1 MATITDVCRLA
12 GVSKA
17 TVSRVLNNTG
27 QVKEATREQVYK
39 AIQELNY
46 RPNSL
51 AQALATQRSNTI
63 GLILSDFNGNFFGDL
78 LRQAAQSVELAG
90 KHLIVTDG
98 HDNPEREIAAIN
110 MLVDRRCDA
119 IVLYS
124 RFIPEE
130 KLMEMIDELPVPLV
144 VMNRQLPKAPDRC
157 IVFAQQEAAHAAVTH
172 LLELGHRDIACITA
186 RMRTPTAKA
195 RLQGYR
201 DALADYGIQYNPN
214 LVAHGE
220 NLIPS
225 GYTACQELLR
235 NGCHFSALFCCT
247 DNMAEGAYRALSEA
261 GLKIPD
267 DISVFGFDNEQMTAF
282 MTPSLSTVN
291 IPVIDMT
298 KMAIEQVIKLING
311 ENTFAIPLFHGELVL
326 RESIRQYQPKNN
338 TQTN

>member
-17 TVSRVLNNTG
+17 TVSRVLNHTG
-27 QVKEATREQVYK
+27 QVKESTREQVYK

-46 RPNSL
+46 RPNGL

-78 LRQAAQSVELAG
+78 LKQAAQSVEEAG

-98 HDNPEREIAAIN
+98 HDNPEREIAAFN
-110 MLVDRRCDA
+110 MLVDRCCDA

-124 RFIPEE
+124 RFLPEE
-130 KLMEMIDELPVPLV
+130 TLMQLIDESPVPLI
-144 VMNRQLPKAPDRC
+144 VMNRQLLKAPERC
-157 IVFAQQEAAHAAVTH
+157 VVFAQQEAAHAAVTH
-172 LLELGHRDIACITA
+172 LLELGHRNIACITA
-186 RMRTPTAKA
+186 RMRTPTARA

-201 DALADYGIQYNPN
+201 DALADYGIEYNPN

-235 NGCHFSALFCCT
+235 SGNKFSALFSCT

-267 DISVFGFDNEQMTAF
+267 DVSVFGIDNELMAAF

-291 IPVIDMT
+291 IPVVDMT
-298 KMAIEQVIKLING
+298 KAAIEQVIRLANG
-311 ENTFAIPLFHGELVL
+311 EEAYAIPLVHGELVL
-326 RESIRQYQPKNN
+326 RESAIPYHAG
-338 TQTN
+338 

>member
-27 QVKEATREQVYK
+27 QVKESTREQVYR

-46 RPNSL
+46 RPNGL

-78 LRQAAQSVELAG
+78 LKQAAQSVEQAG

-98 HDNPEREIAAIN
+98 HDNPEREIAAVN
-110 MLVDRRCDA
+110 MLVDRCCDA

-124 RFIPEE
+124 RYIPED
-130 KLMEMIDELPVPLV
+130 KLMTMIEELPIPLV
-144 VMNRQLPKAPDRC
+144 VMNRQLPQAPERC
-157 IVFAQQEAAHAAVTH
+157 IVFAQQEAAHAAVSH
-172 LLELGHRDIACITA
+172 LLKLGHRDIACITA
-186 RMRTPTAKA
+186 RMHSPSAQA

-201 DALADYGIQYNPN
+201 DALADYGIAYNPD
-214 LVAHGE
+214 LVVHGQ

-225 GYTACQELLR
+225 GYTACRELIE
-235 NGCHFSALFCCT
+235 NGKKFSALFSCT
-247 DNMAEGAYRALSEA
+247 DNMAEGAYRALNEA

-267 DISVFGFDNEQMTAF
+267 DVSVFGFDNDEMTAF

-298 KMAIEQVIKLING
+298 RTAIEQAIHLANG
-311 ENTFAIPLFHGELVL
+311 DNAFAIPIFHGELIL
-326 RESIRQYQPKNN
+326 RESAIPYSTK
-338 TQTN
+338 

>member
-27 QVKEATREQVYK
+27 QVKESTRAQVHK

-46 RPNSL
+46 RPNGL

-78 LRQAAQSVELAG
+78 LQQATQSAELAG

-110 MLVDRRCDA
+110 MLVDRCCDA

-130 KLMEMIDELPVPLV
+130 KLMEIIDELPIPLV

-157 IVFAQQEAAHAAVTH
+157 VVFAQREAAHAAVTH
-172 LLELGHRDIACITA
+172 LLELGHREIACITA
-186 RMRTPTAKA
+186 RMQTPTAQA

-214 LVAHGE
+214 LVAHGQ

-225 GYTACQELLR
+225 GYTACRELLG
-235 NGCHFSALFCCT
+235 NGSSFSALFCCT
-247 DNMAEGAYRALSEA
+247 DNMAEGAYRALNEA

-267 DISVFGFDNEQMTAF
+267 DVSVFGFDNDIMTAF
-282 MTPSLSTVN
+282 MTPSLSTVK

-298 KMAIEQVIKLING
+298 KTAIDQVIRLVNG
-311 ENTFAIPLFHGELVL
+311 EDAFAIPTFHGELIL
-326 RESIRQYQPKNN
+326 RESVIPFKEENLRAS
-338 TQTN
+338 

>member
-1 MATITDVCRLA
+1 
-12 GVSKA
+12 
-17 TVSRVLNNTG
+17 
-27 QVKEATREQVYK
+27 
-39 AIQELNY
+39 
-46 RPNSL
+46 
-51 AQALATQRSNTI
+51 
-63 GLILSDFNGNFFGDL
+63 
-78 LRQAAQSVELAG
+78 

-98 HDNPEREIAAIN
+98 HDNPEREIAAVN
-110 MLVDRRCDA
+110 MLIDRCCDA

-124 RFIPEE
+124 HFLPEE
-130 KLMEMIDELPVPLV
+130 TLMQLIDESPVPLI

-172 LLELGHRDIACITA
+172 LLKLGHRNIACITA

-201 DALADYGIQYNPN
+201 DALADYGIEYNPN

-235 NGCHFSALFCCT
+235 GGNQFSALFSCT

-267 DISVFGFDNEQMTAF
+267 DVSVFGFDNEQMTAF

-291 IPVIDMT
+291 IPVIEMT
-298 KMAIEQVIKLING
+298 KTAIEQSIKLING

-326 RESIRQYQPKNN
+326 RESAIPYHAN
-338 TQTN
+338 

>member
-27 QVKEATREQVYK
+27 QVKESTRAQVYK

-46 RPNSL
+46 RPNGL

-78 LRQAAQSVELAG
+78 LKQAAQSVEEAG

-98 HDNPEREIAAIN
+98 HDNPEREIAAFN
-110 MLVDRRCDA
+110 MLVDRCCDA

-124 RFIPEE
+124 RFLPEE
-130 KLMEMIDELPVPLV
+130 TLMQLIDESPVPLI
-144 VMNRQLPKAPDRC
+144 VMNRQLLKAPERC
-157 IVFAQQEAAHAAVTH
+157 VVFAQQEAAHAAVTH
-172 LLELGHRDIACITA
+172 LLELGHRNIACITA
-186 RMRTPTAKA
+186 RMRTPTARA

-201 DALADYGIQYNPN
+201 DALADYGIEYNPN

-235 NGCHFSALFCCT
+235 SGNKFSALFSCT

-267 DISVFGFDNEQMTAF
+267 DVSVFGIDNELMAAF

-298 KMAIEQVIKLING
+298 KAAIEQVIRLANG
-311 ENTFAIPLFHGELVL
+311 EEAYAIPLFHGELVL
-326 RESIRQYQPKNN
+326 RESAIPYHAN
-338 TQTN
+338 